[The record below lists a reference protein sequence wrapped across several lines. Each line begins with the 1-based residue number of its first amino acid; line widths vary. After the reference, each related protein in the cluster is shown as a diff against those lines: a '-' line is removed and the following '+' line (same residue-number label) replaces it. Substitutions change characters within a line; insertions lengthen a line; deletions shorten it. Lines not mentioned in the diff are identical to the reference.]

1 MTLTK
6 LFLALGF
13 GVTVGTLACGLLA
26 PANSPRAVKFDC
38 QEAALRPVLGE
49 ILDTKAL
56 LRDLY
61 AGKASLSAALTA
73 AGATE
78 AEVRA
83 VVAGLRACEAP
94 VAEPVEPDAG
104 LTPS

>member
-1 MTLTK
+1 MTRFNA
-6 LFLALGF
+6 FLALVAVGA
-13 GVTVGTLACGLLA
+13 VVGTACGLLA

-49 ILDTKAL
+49 ILDTKAF

-61 AGKASLSAALTA
+61 AGKADLGAALA
-73 AGATE
+73 AIGATQ

-83 VVAGLRACEAP
+83 VVKALQACEAP
-94 VAEPVEPDAG
+94 ADAGEPDATE